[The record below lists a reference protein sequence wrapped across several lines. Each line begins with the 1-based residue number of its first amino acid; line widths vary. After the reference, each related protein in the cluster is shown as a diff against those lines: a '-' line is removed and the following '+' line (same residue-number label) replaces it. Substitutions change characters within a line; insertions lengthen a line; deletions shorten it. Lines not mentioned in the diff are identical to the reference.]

1 MSVAAPTQEKE
12 RVRSTARRALG
23 AVRGA
28 GRVGAV
34 IIALVALIALLA
46 PLIAPHDPEAIDATR
61 VLGGPDLAHPFGS
74 DSQGRDVLSRLL
86 YAYRVSLGVAVG
98 SVLLAL
104 VIGGAAGLI
113 AGYFKGWVDSVTMRI
128 VDLMLAFPALLLA
141 IMLIAILGPGSL
153 VVVLAI
159 GSIYVPIIA
168 RVARSSALTVAS
180 SLYVDAARCRGASD
194 LRIMVGHVIPNAIGP
209 AVVQASILA
218 GIAIQIEAALS
229 FLGLGVQPPNPSLG
243 VMLAD
248 GRDFLQQAPGL
259 VIFPGLAIAV
269 TVIGFLL
276 LGDALR
282 ARLDPR
288 GVLE

>member
-1 MSVAAPTQEKE
+1 MSTVATTGL
-12 RVRSTARRALG
+12 RARAAR
-23 AVRGA
+23 A
-28 GRVGAV
+28 GRGMGPAGRTAAV
-34 IIALVALIALLA
+34 LLGLIVLIALLA
-46 PLIAPHDPEAIDATR
+46 PVIAPEDPEAIDVTK
-61 VLGGPDLAHPFGS
+61 VLAGPELAHPFGF

-86 YAYRVSLGVAVG
+86 YAYRTSLGVAVG
-98 SVLLAL
+98 SVIFAL
-104 VIGGAAGLI
+104 IVGGAAGLF
-113 AGYFKGWVDSVTMRI
+113 AGYFKGWADSATMRL

-159 GSIYVPIIA
+159 GAIYIPIFA
-168 RVARSSALTVAS
+168 RVSRSSVLAVSTA
-180 SLYVDAARCRGASD
+180 LYVDAARCRGASD
-194 LRIMVGHVIPNAIGP
+194 WRIIRQHVIPNAIGP
-209 AVVQASILA
+209 SIVQASILA
-218 GIAIQIEAALS
+218 GLAIQIEAALS
-229 FLGLGVQPPNPSLG
+229 FLGLGVQPPTPSLG

-269 TVIGFLL
+269 TVVGLLL

-282 ARLDPR
+282 AKLDPR